1 MILKKTADFGGE
13 RGPGVNTRL
22 YESIQMLYIAY
33 SMKYPNTFYSGKL
46 NDAQLTDS
54 IIKFLQK
61 FINYDDKL
69 KRILSLH
76 IDRADM
82 LKITRELL
90 ITILSDPNWS
100 ATFLQVPNRLYNV
113 TMRVNEVPRVRRV
126 VSTSKNSHCIMF
138 L

>member
-1 MILKKTADFGGE
+1 MILKNGFWVE

-82 LKITRELL
+82 LK
-90 ITILSDPNWS
+90 
-100 ATFLQVPNRLYNV
+100 VPESY
-113 TMRVNEVPRVRRV
+113 
-126 VSTSKNSHCIMF
+126 
-138 L
+138 

>member
-1 MILKKTADFGGE
+1 MT
-13 RGPGVNTRL
+13 
-22 YESIQMLYIAY
+22 IQMLYIAY

-82 LKITRELL
+82 LK
-90 ITILSDPNWS
+90 
-100 ATFLQVPNRLYNV
+100 Q
-113 TMRVNEVPRVRRV
+113 RVINYYIIRSKLVCYI
-126 VSTSKNSHCIMF
+126 STSAK
-138 L
+138 

>member
-1 MILKKTADFGGE
+1 
-13 RGPGVNTRL
+13 
-22 YESIQMLYIAY
+22 
-33 SMKYPNTFYSGKL
+33 MKYPNTFYSGKL

-61 FINYDDKL
+61 FINYDEL

-82 LKITRELL
+82 LKLPERL

-113 TMRVNEVPRVRRV
+113 TMRVNEVPRVR
-126 VSTSKNSHCIMF
+126 SIY
-138 L
+138 